1 MRRPVA
7 GKSIRRISV
16 IDRVGIGGIEANPIV
31 IGTDHHDG
39 PDVLCFDKL
48 IRDPSR
54 GIAHLRDA
62 TAQSRSNDWLQGVA
76 FAPPDRLHWGKTDP
90 IHGEAGIVYI
100 TRSGCLLGA
109 DVHPIID
116 SADLILKAAKG

>member
-7 GKSIRRISV
+7 GKPIGRVSI

-31 IGTDHHDG
+31 IGTDHHEG
-39 PDVLCFDKL
+39 PDVLCFGKL
-48 IRDPSR
+48 TRDPSR
-54 GIAHLRDA
+54 GIAQLRDG
-62 TAQSRSNDWLQGVA
+62 TAQSHSNDWLQGDA
-76 FAPPDRLHWGKTDP
+76 SAPPDRLHWEKTDR
-90 IHGEAGIVYI
+90 IHREAGIVYI